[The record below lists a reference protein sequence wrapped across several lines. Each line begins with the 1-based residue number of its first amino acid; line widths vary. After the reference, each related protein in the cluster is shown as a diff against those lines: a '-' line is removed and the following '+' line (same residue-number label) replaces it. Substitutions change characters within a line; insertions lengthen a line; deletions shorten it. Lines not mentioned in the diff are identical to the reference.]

1 MLLIVWLLTQTLGFI
16 LPSMSTVAKEEV
28 LTWSSCDQNQLGND
42 GYDSGF
48 LSCLVYDTEQ
58 PYGTTASLSD
68 FVAIVQAAP
77 AYDTAPVLTS
87 RNTGSPRAQ
96 LYGRAQFFAAENLPK
111 VGGGAALENLT
122 PNQIARIQAIADKRG
137 VEINVVGSRAG
148 GTADAASDWDY
159 IINGGNARAR
169 NSALYELPKNPNAT
183 KAGDMR
189 PGSEILRGFQV
200 DPNRPYIT
208 FTPSRH

>member
-1 MLLIVWLLTQTLGFI
+1 VQFRQFLCFLLLGLCLTAAGLASATVMGVSGMS
-16 LPSMSTVAKEEV
+16 PCSMTVEADACRECNSASN
-28 LTWSSCDQNQLGND
+28 LA
-42 GYDSGF
+42 YDSAMQANSSYDQVSILIQIRNESRFAGSGF
-48 LSCLVYDTEQ
+48 PFGCFARFL
-58 PYGTTASLSD
+58 
-68 FVAIVQAAP
+68 
-77 AYDTAPVLTS
+77 
-87 RNTGSPRAQ
+87 
-96 LYGRAQFFAAENLPK
+96 AAENLPK